1 VSAPSRGRRLA
12 PASSTAAVSPV
23 QLCRVALLVGADT
36 EIDYTLPAGVPLIAV
51 TEDLI
56 PQVNEQLRR
65 RGRAVLDT
73 DRTYQLCRAD
83 GQVLDPQRSLDESGV
98 LDGDLLWLMPSEATE
113 VFEPVVENVSTAI
126 ARAAARQFDEMD
138 ETAAR
143 RVAGWLTAALV
154 AWAEVMLARLWWHSG
169 GWVPAAV
176 SWALT
181 AMLALTAWLCSRA
194 RGEQRR
200 RAADAFGWCAL
211 VPAGAAGAMSVPG
224 HPGWWHLVLGVV
236 VVLAGA
242 VIVALL
248 TGRHLAAVSL
258 IVTVAAFTA
267 VVAALQGSGWHVAPE
282 RVAVVVLLVVLAIV
296 TFATNLGVI
305 GSGVPMPVFPSVT
318 ERGVFETAPGAPR
331 DTVSPVPPS
340 GAESPER
347 IAAWARRGNQIVTG
361 VLIGAGVV
369 AAVAARYAVVPG
381 RPGGW
386 RFLVF
391 TLAICLILLLRAR
404 SFVDRDQSTAL
415 VVAATA
421 AVAMVIGRYSGAA
434 TPPKMPVTLMC
445 VAATVGVVVLG
456 LLAGL
461 VVPSAKFTAPVR
473 RTVEISE
480 YVLLVLVI
488 PWALW
493 LLGAYSAVRNM
504 VHG

>member
-1 VSAPSRGRRLA
+1 MSAPSRGQRRA
-12 PASSTAAVSPV
+12 AARVAAAASAV
-23 QLCRVALLVGADT
+23 QLCRVALLVGEDT

-56 PQVNEQLRR
+56 PRINEQLRR
-65 RGRAVLDT
+65 RGRPLLDT
-73 DRTYQLCRAD
+73 SHTYQLCRPD
-83 GQVLDPQRSLDESGV
+83 GRALDAQRSLDESGV
-98 LDGDLLWLMPSEATE
+98 LDGDLLWLMPTEATE
-113 VFEPVVENVSTAI
+113 AYEPVVESVSSAI

-138 ETAAR
+138 ETTAR
-143 RVAGWLTAALV
+143 RVAGWLTAGLLT
-154 AWAEVMLARLWWHSG
+154 WAEVMLARLWWHSG

-181 AMLALTAWLCSRA
+181 AVLAATAWLCSRA

-200 RAADAFGWCAL
+200 RSADAFAWSAL
-211 VPAGAAGAMSVPG
+211 IPAGAAGAMSVPG

-236 VVLAGA
+236 VVVAGA
-242 VIVALL
+242 LILAVL
-248 TGRHLAAVSL
+248 TGRQLAAVSL
-258 IVTVAAFTA
+258 IVTAGAFAA
-267 VVAALQGSGWHVAPE
+267 VVAALQGSGWHVASE
-282 RVAVVVLLVVLAIV
+282 RIAVVALLVVLVIV
-296 TFATNLGVI
+296 TFATNLGVV
-305 GSGVPMPVFPSVT
+305 GSGVPMPVFPSVM

-340 GAESPER
+340 GAESPQR

-361 VLIGAGVV
+361 VLVGAGVV
-369 AAVAARYAVVPG
+369 AVVACRYAVIPG

-404 SFVDRDQSTAL
+404 SFVDRHQSTAL
-415 VVAATA
+415 VVTATV
-421 AVAMVIGRYSGAA
+421 AVAVVIGRYAGAA
-434 TPPKMPVTLMC
+434 TPPRMPTTLMC

-456 LLAGL
+456 LVAGL

-473 RTVEISE
+473 RVVEISE

>member
-1 VSAPSRGRRLA
+1 MSAPSRGQRRA
-12 PASSTAAVSPV
+12 AASTSAAVSLV
-23 QLCRVALLVGADT
+23 QLCRVALLVGQDT

-51 TEDLI
+51 TEDLVPRI
-56 PQVNEQLRR
+56 NEQLRR
-65 RGRAVLDT
+65 RGRPLLDAAG
-73 DRTYQLCRAD
+73 TYQLCRPD
-83 GQVLDPQRSLDESGV
+83 GRALDPQRSLDESGV
-98 LDGDLLWLMPSEATE
+98 LDGDLLWLMRTEATE
-113 VFEPVVENVSTAI
+113 AFEPVVETVSTAI
-126 ARAAARQFDEMD
+126 ARAAAQQFDEMN
-138 ETAAR
+138 ETTAR
-143 RVAGWLTAALV
+143 RVAGWLTAGLV
-154 AWAEVMLARLWWHSG
+154 TWAEVMMARQWWHSG

-176 SWALT
+176 SWTLT
-181 AMLALTAWLCSRA
+181 AVLALTAWLCSRA

-200 RAADAFGWCAL
+200 RAADAFAWSAL
-211 VPAGAAGAMSVPG
+211 IPAGAAGAMSVPG
-224 HPGWWHLVLGVV
+224 HPGWWHVVLGT
-236 VVLAGA
+236 VVLLAG
-242 VIVALL
+242 VVMLALL
-248 TGRHLAAVSL
+248 TDRHLAAVSL
-258 IVTVAAFTA
+258 VVTVAGFAA
-267 VVAALQGSGWHVAPE
+267 VVAALQGSGWHFAPE
-282 RVAVVVLLVVLAIV
+282 RIAVVALLVVLVIV

-347 IAAWARRGNQIVTG
+347 IAAWAQRGNQIVTG

-369 AAVAARYAVVPG
+369 AVVAARYAVVPG

-391 TLAICLILLLRAR
+391 TLAICLILLLRGR
-404 SFVDRDQSTAL
+404 SFVDRYQSTAL
-415 VVAATA
+415 VVAATL
-421 AVAMVIGRYSGAA
+421 AVAMVIGRYAAAA
-434 TPPKMPVTLMC
+434 TPPRMPTTLMC

-480 YVLLVLVI
+480 YVLLALVI